1 MMACPSNQL
10 LPMIVSALVM
20 TDNLRPERPRKTLM
34 PHIGVRAGQAHG
46 APYKTS
52 TTSQRPRV
60 VSDEATFLEALPVID
75 DVTAQVCRR
84 HRLNATESD
93 DFRSDVRLHFI
104 ERNYEVL
111 RKFEGRCALSTYINV
126 VVQRLFL
133 DFRNKQWGRWRPSIE
148 ARRLGPT
155 AILIE
160 RLVTR
165 DNWPLEQALEMVR
178 VNHQVEIDDTMLA
191 FCNTLSAR
199 TPGRRLVSED
209 DAAEVASTGP
219 SADDNVV
226 SAERDFLAKRVQAAL
241 ERARQ
246 GLPPMERLILKMR
259 FEDCAAVA
267 DIARVLHLEQRPLY
281 RTLERL
287 LKTVGAAMAAEGV
300 SLADIEALF
309 DAPSIEWTEKGPTSA
324 KATAGKPENGP
335 LTPGNATGREER
347 KKGASWHR
355 SR

>member
-1 MMACPSNQL
+1 MMPCPSNPV

-20 TDNLRPERPRKTLM
+20 TDNFRPERPRKTLM
-34 PHIGVRAGQAHG
+34 PNIGARAGQAHG
-46 APYKTS
+46 APQKP
-52 TTSQRPRV
+52 TTTERPPSPFEAPARQAPL
-60 VSDEATFLEALPVID
+60 VSDEADFLAALPVID

-84 HRLNATESD
+84 HRLAAAEAD

-111 RKFEGRCALSTYINV
+111 RKFEGRCALATYINV

-133 DFRNKQWGRWRPSIE
+133 DFRNRLWGRWRPSTD

-165 DNWPLEQALEMVR
+165 DGWSLDQALEQVK
-178 VNHQVEIDDTMLA
+178 VNHQIELDDTHLA

-199 TPGRRLVSED
+199 APGRRMVSED
-209 DAAEVASTGP
+209 DAAEIASTGP
-219 SADDNVV
+219 AADDNVV
-226 SAERDFLAKRVQAAL
+226 KAERDFAIKRVQAAL

-246 GLPPMERLILKMR
+246 GLPAMDRLILKMR
-259 FEDCAAVA
+259 FDDRAAVS
-267 DIARVLHLEQRPLY
+267 DIARALHLEQRPLY
-281 RTLERL
+281 RTIDRL
-287 LKTVGAAMAAEGV
+287 LKTVGAAMVADGI
-300 SLADIEALF
+300 SQADIDALIN
-309 DAPSIEWTEKGPTSA
+309 APAIEWEQDPDDGPAPPAS
-324 KATAGKPENGP
+324 
-335 LTPGNATGREER
+335 ATGREER
-347 KKGASWHR
+347 KGAKWLR

>member
-1 MMACPSNQL
+1 
-10 LPMIVSALVM
+10 M

-46 APYKTS
+46 APYKT
-52 TTSQRPRV
+52 TATSAPGV
-60 VSDEATFLEALPVID
+60 VSDEADFLAALPVID

-84 HRLNATESD
+84 HRLNAAEAD

-111 RKFEGRCALSTYINV
+111 RKFEGRCALATYINV

-133 DFRNKQWGRWRPSIE
+133 DFRNRLWGRWRPSTD

-165 DNWPLEQALEMVR
+165 DGWTLDQALEMVK
-178 VNHQVEIDDTMLA
+178 VNHRIEIDDTIRT
-191 FCNTLSAR
+191 FCNTFAAR
-199 TPGRRLVSED
+199 SPGRRLVSED
-209 DAAEVASTGP
+209 DAAEVVSPGP
-219 SADDNVV
+219 SADDNLV
-226 SAERDFLAKRVQAAL
+226 SAERDFLARRVQAAL
-241 ERARQ
+241 DKARQ
-246 GLPPMERLILKMR
+246 ALPPIDRLILKMR
-259 FEDCAAVA
+259 FEDRAAVA

-287 LKTVGAAMAAEGV
+287 LKAVGAAMAAEGI
-300 SLADIEALF
+300 SRADVDALF
-309 DAPSIEWTEKGPTSA
+309 DAPSIEWTEQG
-324 KATAGKPENGP
+324 PENGP
-335 LTPGNATGREER
+335 VAPGNATGREER
-347 KKGASWHR
+347 KKGASWLR
-355 SR
+355 NR